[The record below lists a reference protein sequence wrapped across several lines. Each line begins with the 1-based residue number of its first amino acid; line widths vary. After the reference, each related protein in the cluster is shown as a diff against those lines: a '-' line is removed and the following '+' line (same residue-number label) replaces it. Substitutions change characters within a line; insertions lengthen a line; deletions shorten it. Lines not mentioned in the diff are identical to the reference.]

1 MPVIC
6 ALFCRC
12 WRKIEAFALWV
23 GKGRLKDFQ
32 TAYKFVGQI
41 FVFDIYHFIKIT
53 LLPLQSLLSHVV

>member
-1 MPVIC
+1 M
-6 ALFCRC
+6 
-12 WRKIEAFALWV
+12 IEALALWV

>member
-1 MPVIC
+1 MGWQRPS
-6 ALFCRC
+6 
-12 WRKIEAFALWV
+12 E
-23 GKGRLKDFQ
+23 GFQ